1 MTLSVDRATAVKS
14 YLVTAGINASNL
26 EAKGYGE
33 SMPLTSNDTE
43 ASRQLNRRVE
53 IKKK

>member
-14 YLVTAGINASNL
+14 YLVTAGINANNL
-26 EAKGYGE
+26 ITKGFGE

-43 ASRQLNRRVE
+43 SGRQFNRRVE
-53 IKKK
+53 IKRR